1 MYRTGHY
8 GAALLAFAPVAY
20 LLLSIGEP
28 ALAVVAGGGM
38 LWLAMLPDVD
48 HRLPLVSHRGPTHS
62 LGFAGLVGGAFAG
75 VGLLLGS
82 AMGFETVAGIGL
94 GAFGFIVGAVAVVAH
109 LLADV
114 ITPAG
119 APLLWPLSG
128 RRYSLDLARADNVVW
143 NYGLF
148 VVGVFAVSAVVA
160 VSVVGVGV

>member
-1 MYRTGHY
+1 VYRTGHY
-8 GAALLAFAPVAY
+8 GAALVAFAPVAY

-48 HRLPLVSHRGPTHS
+48 HSLPLVRHRGPTHS
-62 LGFAGLVGGAFAG
+62 FGFAALVGGAFAG

-82 AMGFETVAGIGL
+82 AMEFTTVAGIGL
-94 GAFGFIVGAVAVVAH
+94 GVFGFLVGAAAVVAH

-119 APLLWPLSG
+119 APLLWPVSG
-128 RRYSLDLARADNVVW
+128 RRYSLGLARADNTVW

-148 VVGVFAVSAVVA
+148 AAGVFAVAGVVVA
-160 VSVVGVGV
+160 SFAGLA